1 MPQFIVI
8 GKDATDA
15 EAPARRAAARDAHIA
30 MVEAAH
36 ARGEQLMGAAML
48 DDDGNMIGSVMTVD
62 FPSRTELDAWL
73 KVEPYILQ
81 NVWQDVE
88 IIPCKIPPVFLK

>member
-15 EAPARRAAARDAHIA
+15 EAPARRAAARDAHIK
-30 MVEAAH
+30 MVEEKH
-36 ARGEQLMGAAML
+36 AKGEQLMGAAML

-62 FPSRTELDAWL
+62 FPSREALDEWL
-73 KVEPYILQ
+73 AAEPYVLQ
-81 NVWQDVE
+81 KVWQNIE

>member
-1 MPQFIVI
+1 MPQFMVI
-8 GKDATDA
+8 GKDGTDDG
-15 EAPARRAAARDAHIA
+15 APARRAAARDAHIK

-62 FPSRTELDAWL
+62 FPDRAALDAWL
-73 KVEPYILQ
+73 KVEPYIVQ
-81 NVWQDVE
+81 GVWQDVDV
-88 IIPCKIPPVFLK
+88 IPCKIPPVFLK